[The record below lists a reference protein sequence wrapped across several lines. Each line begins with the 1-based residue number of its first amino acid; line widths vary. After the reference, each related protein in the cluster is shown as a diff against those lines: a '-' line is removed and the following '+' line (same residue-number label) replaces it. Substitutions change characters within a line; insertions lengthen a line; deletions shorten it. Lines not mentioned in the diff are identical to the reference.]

1 VLDFSITFLITVVN
15 VTFLYLVLRKI
26 LFKPVT
32 KFMEDRS
39 EKIRRDLE
47 SAKLATARAE
57 ALEADF
63 NAKILSAKEE
73 GQKIMQQS
81 RDRAKQERDEIIA
94 QAKADAAKIVAAS
107 RAELESER
115 REAER
120 LLLGTTADLTI
131 RAASK
136 VLRANIDSEKNRELV
151 EAFLETAGAS

>member
-1 VLDFSITFLITVVN
+1 MLDFSITFLITVVN